1 MKRQTRFA
9 CGIVLIAG
17 ATALIAGSAA
27 DARPI
32 GGPGP
37 HLTMNSPRVAPRTNF
52 ELPQKAAVRDN
63 GRVHCVLKSVPRAL
77 AAGYSDRPRGHHDHG
92 RRYYRGNGGE
102 VVYEQKLV
110 CE

>member
-1 MKRQTRFA
+1 MKRQTHFA
-9 CGIVLIAG
+9 CGIVLIVG
-17 ATALIAGSAA
+17 AITLITGNAA

-32 GGPGP
+32 GGASP
-37 HLTMNSPRVAPRTNF
+37 HMTMNSPRLAPRTNL

-63 GRVHCVLKSVPRAL
+63 GRVNCVLKSVPRAL
-77 AAGYSDRPRGHHDHG
+77 AAGYSDRPRGHHGHG
-92 RRYYRGNGGE
+92 RQYYRGNGGE